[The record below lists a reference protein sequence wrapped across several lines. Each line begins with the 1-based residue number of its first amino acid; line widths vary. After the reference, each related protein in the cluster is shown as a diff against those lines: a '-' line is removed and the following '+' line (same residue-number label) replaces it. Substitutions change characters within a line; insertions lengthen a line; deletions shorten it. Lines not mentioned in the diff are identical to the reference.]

1 MKNLQLSSMKNEP
14 TPGEIPVYE
23 RPDFYYIVLGGAIL
37 SMWAGYIN
45 VIFITHLAF
54 TVSHNT
60 GTTSKMAMH
69 LAKFELS
76 NSFDKFLVLLAYLV
90 GSSTI
95 GFFNSKTKFYY
106 SRKYGFFMMAEALML
121 FIATYLIEIH
131 ENFISIV
138 ICSYAMGL
146 QNALFTNFSGAVVR
160 TTHVTGLLT
169 DIGLIL
175 GHKLRGREKTT
186 DLWRLKVLTPL
197 FIGFVGGGFLASFA
211 FDIMGVKSMY
221 FPVAFLGFGGLIW
234 TVWRLRY
241 QRNQNYKE
249 IYDKL

>member
-1 MKNLQLSSMKNEP
+1 MKNFQLSSMKNEP
-14 TPGEIPVYE
+14 TGEIPVYE
-23 RPDFYYIVLGGAIL
+23 RPDFYYIVFGGAIL

-45 VIFITHLAF
+45 VIFIIHLAF

-76 NSFDKFLVLLAYLV
+76 NCFDKFLVLLAYV
-90 GSSTI
+90 IGSTTI

-106 SRKYGFFMMAEALML
+106 SRKYGFFMMAEALVL
-121 FIATYLIEIH
+121 YIATYLIEIN

-138 ICSYAMGL
+138 ITSYAMGL

-186 DLWRLKVLTPL
+186 DLWRLIVLTPL
-197 FIGFVGGGFLASFA
+197 LFGFVGGGFFAALAYEA
-211 FDIMGVKSMY
+211 MRLNSMY
-221 FPVAFLGFGGLIW
+221 FPIAFLGLGGFIW

-241 QRNQNYKE
+241 QRNQGYKE
-249 IYDKL
+249 IYEKL